1 MYRPKCLLLMSL
13 SYKVFELLK
22 KHAAANSKKG
32 VVGNNGT
39 KIPMTPNVNDNKP
52 NIVNN
57 IFIFFIQSSKFKVQS
72 SEFCVQSS
80 EFCVQSSAF
89 KVLRSKFGVQSSE
102 FRVQGSKFKVQSSEF
117 KVQSQILFSFHFAN
131 FIYMMQMNASML
143 PYNISAVQTH

>member
-1 MYRPKCLLLMSL
+1 MSL

-57 IFIFFIQSSKFKVQS
+57 IFIFFYSKFKVQS
-72 SEFCVQSS
+72 S
-80 EFCVQSSAF
+80 
-89 KVLRSKFGVQSSE
+89 KFRVQSSE
-102 FRVQGSKFKVQSSEF
+102 FR
-117 KVQSQILFSFHFAN
+117 VQSQILFSFHFAN

>member
-1 MYRPKCLLLMSL
+1 MSL

-57 IFIFFIQSSKFKVQS
+57 IFIFFYSKFKVQS
-72 SEFCVQSS
+72 SEF
-80 EFCVQSSAF
+80 
-89 KVLRSKFGVQSSE
+89 RVQSSE
-102 FRVQGSKFKVQSSEF
+102 FRVQSSKSNPLLVPFCELH
-117 KVQSQILFSFHFAN
+117 IYDAN
-131 FIYMMQMNASML
+131 ECEYA
-143 PYNISAVQTH
+143 AV

>member
-1 MYRPKCLLLMSL
+1 MSL

-57 IFIFFIQSSKFKVQS
+57 IFIFFIQSSKF
-72 SEFCVQSS
+72 
-80 EFCVQSSAF
+80 
-89 KVLRSKFGVQSSE
+89 RVQSSE
-102 FRVQGSKFKVQSSEF
+102 FR
-117 KVQSQILFSFHFAN
+117 VQSQILFSFHFAN
-131 FIYMMQMNASML
+131 FIYIMQMNASML

>member
-57 IFIFFIQSSKFKVQS
+57 IFIFLFKVQS
-72 SEFCVQSS
+72 S
-80 EFCVQSSAF
+80 
-89 KVLRSKFGVQSSE
+89 KFRVQSSE
-102 FRVQGSKFKVQSSEF
+102 FRVQSSKSNPLLIPFRKLH
-117 KVQSQILFSFHFAN
+117 IYNAN
-131 FIYMMQMNASML
+131 ECEYA
-143 PYNISAVQTH
+143 AV

>member
-1 MYRPKCLLLMSL
+1 MSW

-57 IFIFFIQSSKFKVQS
+57 IFIFLLK
-72 SEFCVQSS
+72 
-80 EFCVQSSAF
+80 
-89 KVLRSKFGVQSSE
+89 VQSSE
-102 FRVQGSKFKVQSSEF
+102 FRVLRSKFRVQSSEF
-117 KVQSQILFSFHFAN
+117 KVQSSKSNPLLIPFRKLHIYDAN
-131 FIYMMQMNASML
+131 ECEYA
-143 PYNISAVQTH
+143 AV

>member
-1 MYRPKCLLLMSL
+1 MSL

-57 IFIFFIQSSKFKVQS
+57 IFIFFIQSSKFRVQS
-72 SEFCVQSS
+72 SEF
-80 EFCVQSSAF
+80 
-89 KVLRSKFGVQSSE
+89 G
-102 FRVQGSKFKVQSSEF
+102 VQGSKSNPLLIPFRKLH
-117 KVQSQILFSFHFAN
+117 IYDAN
-131 FIYMMQMNASML
+131 ECEYA
-143 PYNISAVQTH
+143 AV

>member
-57 IFIFFIQSSKFKVQS
+57 IFIFLLKVQS
-72 SEFCVQSS
+72 
-80 EFCVQSSAF
+80 
-89 KVLRSKFGVQSSE
+89 
-102 FRVQGSKFKVQSSEF
+102 SKFKVQSSEF
-117 KVQSQILFSFHFAN
+117 KVQSSKSNPLLIPFRKLHIYDAN
-131 FIYMMQMNASML
+131 ECEYA
-143 PYNISAVQTH
+143 AV

>member
-57 IFIFFIQSSKFKVQS
+57 IFIFFIQSS
-72 SEFCVQSS
+72 
-80 EFCVQSSAF
+80 
-89 KVLRSKFGVQSSE
+89 E
-102 FRVQGSKFKVQSSEF
+102 FRVQSSKSNPLLIPFRKLH
-117 KVQSQILFSFHFAN
+117 IYDAN
-131 FIYMMQMNASML
+131 ECEYA
-143 PYNISAVQTH
+143 AV

>member
-1 MYRPKCLLLMSL
+1 MSL

-57 IFIFFIQSSKFKVQS
+57 IFIFLFKVQS
-72 SEFCVQSS
+72 S
-80 EFCVQSSAF
+80 
-89 KVLRSKFGVQSSE
+89 KFRVQSSE
-102 FRVQGSKFKVQSSEF
+102 FRVRSSEF
-117 KVQSQILFSFHFAN
+117 RVQSQILFSFHFAN
-131 FIYMMQMNASML
+131 FIYIMQMNASML

>member
-57 IFIFFIQSSKFKVQS
+57 IFIFFYSKFRVQSSKFRVLRSKFCVQSSEFRVQSSEFRVQS

-80 EFCVQSSAF
+80 EFKVKSS
-89 KVLRSKFGVQSSE
+89 SHSI
-102 FRVQGSKFKVQSSEF
+102 
-117 KVQSQILFSFHFAN
+117 SQTSYI
-131 FIYMMQMNASML
+131 
-143 PYNISAVQTH
+143 

>member
-1 MYRPKCLLLMSL
+1 MSL

-57 IFIFFIQSSKFKVQS
+57 IFIFLFKVQS
-72 SEFCVQSS
+72 S
-80 EFCVQSSAF
+80 
-89 KVLRSKFGVQSSE
+89 KFRVQSSE
-102 FRVQGSKFKVQSSEF
+102 FR
-117 KVQSQILFSFHFAN
+117 VQSQILFSFHFAN
-131 FIYMMQMNASML
+131 FIYIMQMNASML

>member
-57 IFIFFIQSSKFKVQS
+57 IFIFLFKVQSSKFK
-72 SEFCVQSS
+72 
-80 EFCVQSSAF
+80 
-89 KVLRSKFGVQSSE
+89 VQSSE

-117 KVQSQILFSFHFAN
+117 RVQSQILFSFHFAN

>member
-57 IFIFFIQSSKFKVQS
+57 IFIFFYSKFRVQSSGFRVQSSAFKVQS
-72 SEFCVQSS
+72 SEF
-80 EFCVQSSAF
+80 
-89 KVLRSKFGVQSSE
+89 GVQSSKSNPLLIP
-102 FRVQGSKFKVQSSEF
+102 FRKLH
-117 KVQSQILFSFHFAN
+117 IYDAN
-131 FIYMMQMNASML
+131 ECEYA
-143 PYNISAVQTH
+143 AV

>member
-13 SYKVFELLK
+13 SYKAFELLK

-57 IFIFFIQSSKFKVQS
+57 IFIFFIQSSKFKVQ
-72 SEFCVQSS
+72 
-80 EFCVQSSAF
+80 
-89 KVLRSKFGVQSSE
+89 
-102 FRVQGSKFKVQSSEF
+102 GSKFRVQSSEF
-117 KVQSQILFSFHFAN
+117 KVKSSSHSISQTSYI
-131 FIYMMQMNASML
+131 
-143 PYNISAVQTH
+143 

>member
-1 MYRPKCLLLMSL
+1 MSL

-57 IFIFFIQSSKFKVQS
+57 IFIFFIQSSEFKVQS
-72 SEFCVQSS
+72 SAFRVLRSEFCVQSS
-80 EFCVQSSAF
+80 EF
-89 KVLRSKFGVQSSE
+89 KVR
-102 FRVQGSKFKVQSSEF
+102 SSEF
-117 KVQSQILFSFHFAN
+117 KVKSSSHSISQTSYI
-131 FIYMMQMNASML
+131 
-143 PYNISAVQTH
+143 

>member
-1 MYRPKCLLLMSL
+1 MSL

-57 IFIFFIQSSKFKVQS
+57 IFIFLF
-72 SEFCVQSS
+72 
-80 EFCVQSSAF
+80 
-89 KVLRSKFGVQSSE
+89 RVQSSE
-102 FRVQGSKFKVQSSEF
+102 FR
-117 KVQSQILFSFHFAN
+117 VQSQILFSFHFAN